1 MIREIVSILILSC
14 SFLQL
19 CCLGRDDESL
29 SSVLNIK
36 IPGFDT
42 NGFLSWE
49 IYASKVSPQG
59 ENLYFTENPTIH
71 IYRNKEIQSS
81 AKSNT
86 GHFNLKK
93 GEAWGEQTMH
103 LDGDGFY
110 AKGDDWHWFENGGR
124 GANRIIFKRETNI
137 SFIRGLGDFF
147 AFDDQNSTSI
157 CSSDDVEDNQSQN
170 IIQQIPTTAQAD
182 YLEFLSVEK
191 NNHRFLLDGN
201 VSVEGNNLYL
211 TCDRIELLFVGDS
224 NGSSGGIGKIDSMEA
239 KGNVVLKQRGRQSYA
254 DEMTL
259 NVPQGTAELRGSSKA
274 GTPARVVDEE
284 WGEAKGDKI
293 ILEKGKRLAKVIG
306 GKSGRPRIE
315 FPSIPDLGFDKKNKL
330 ENVKP

>member
-1 MIREIVSILILSC
+1 MIRKIVCILMLSC
-14 SFLQL
+14 NFFQL
-19 CCLGRDDESL
+19 CCLGRDDDSL

-59 ENLYFTENPTIH
+59 ENLYFTENTTINF
-71 IYRNKEIQSS
+71 YRKKEIQST
-81 AKSNT
+81 AKTNA
-86 GHFNLKK
+86 GYFDIKK
-93 GEAWGEQTMH
+93 GEAWGEQTMN

-110 AKGDDWHWFENGGR
+110 AKGDDWHWFENIGR
-124 GANRIIFKRETNI
+124 RGNRIIFKRETNI

-147 AFDDQNSTSI
+147 AFDEKNSTSI
-157 CSSDDVEDNQSQN
+157 CSPIDTEDNQSRN

-182 YLEFLSVEK
+182 YLEFLSVEQ

-239 KGNVVLKQRGRQSYA
+239 KGNVILKQRGRQSYA

-274 GTPARVVDEE
+274 GTLARVVDEE
-284 WGEAKGDKI
+284 WGEAKGGKI

-306 GKSGRPRIE
+306 DKGGRPRIE
-315 FPSIPDLGFDKKNKL
+315 LPSIPDLGFDKKNKID
-330 ENVKP
+330 NINR